1 MWDVAHGLD
10 DGLTQGLAELV
21 SGDTTWAD
29 TSSAE
34 TTWKVSQIRL
44 EFGPARTIGDLLAA
58 LSEVMNF
65 SRVVP
70 YDLEF
75 FEAPEGTYMYTQC
88 ELPHPDAG
96 VYDTLSPLVTREPAT
111 LA

>member
-10 DGLTQGLAELV
+10 DGLTHGLAQMV
-21 SGDTTWAD
+21 SVDTTSAD
-29 TSSAE
+29 
-34 TTWKVSQIRL
+34 TTWKVAQIRL

-75 FEAPEGTYMYTQC
+75 YEAPEGTYMYTQC
-88 ELPHPDAG
+88 ELPHPDTG
-96 VYDTLSPLVTREPAT
+96 VYDTLSPLVTCEPAA

>member
-10 DGLTQGLAELV
+10 DGLTHGLAQMV
-21 SGDTTWAD
+21 ACD
-29 TSSAE
+29 TSWDTS
-34 TTWKVSQIRL
+34 WKVSQIRL

-96 VYDTLSPLVTREPAT
+96 VYDTLSPLVTREPAA

>member
-1 MWDVAHGLD
+1 M
-10 DGLTQGLAELV
+10 V
-21 SGDTTWAD
+21 SGDTI
-29 TSSAE
+29 
-34 TTWKVSQIRL
+34 WKVSQIRL

-96 VYDTLSPLVTREPAT
+96 VYDALGPLVTREPAA